1 MFRVII
7 AIPVALNNLLC
18 KARFSNSVAQRCY
31 ESVVTVAGIVGSLL
45 LQQPMPA
52 DTVSMHIVCSLC
64 FVVFNCNA
72 LSLVTAV

>member
-7 AIPVALNNLLC
+7 AIPVALINLLC
-18 KARFSNSVAQRCY
+18 KARSNCVAQRCY

-72 LSLVTAV
+72 LSLVTPV